1 MDIEIPP
8 GLQWVSYLAGGEWPQ
23 GSETRT
29 RRLSEY
35 YQNAAEELETLIPEL
50 NRVRGETLSVLF
62 GDTADAADKQFAM
75 LFDGD
80 YAVDKLVDGLAAMG
94 DGASYFGT
102 EIEYNKL
109 SIIVGLILAAA
120 EISWCLANA
129 GPTAGAS
136 LSAIPAVEMTTA
148 ALIRRLIMEALERIL
163 MQMRAMLTRTGIKT
177 LLPHMLKEGFKETGQ
192 ELAQGLLQEGIV
204 QGIQAQEGHA
214 DYRWDRFRQT
224 AIASAVGGGTGGA
237 SAVPVAFGLSGSRTK
252 LGNRLA
258 GVTTMFTAGITGNI
272 AGSLSVGGGLDT
284 VSILA
289 GATSTSIGGIKGM
302 GGGRTNGTD
311 PENGPNNAPND
322 PTSPAEPSG
331 PTPDDLADVD
341 PDAKVDESTDTTG
354 EQDDTRDDTEGR
366 QSSGGARATPTSTNT
381 TSVKGAVAQHDP
393 SASGQ
398 GESADQRAAVD
409 DSPTTSS
416 PESSAPQT
424 GEVGDRA
431 NQEPDHAAPD
441 DSHHAEPSTQSP
453 DHAAPTREA
462 NDQPQQ
468 PPEHAA
474 PDNPVTDSPAAQNG
488 HVPESHDPATS
499 DPSTSDPTTVA
510 ETGPETTIEPAA
522 DTVIS
527 GDLSTDTTVDTTDAA
542 QIQHPVTPAA
552 ATPPA
557 PANAAA
563 PIPVSNPPIA
573 PTTPTP
579 KPAAAS
585 GPVQSRDSTAA
596 EETPE
601 ASGDTP
607 VAAASS
613 TIASPSEN
621 AGIPAARIHDS
632 AATPEQSTA
641 QQDGESRVAAARA
654 DGTDTAT
661 DNPNGETRSSPPAEP
676 ATDNRPPPNANCAN
690 NVADRLTNRYRRFG
704 RIFRIRAEPTSRGVR
719 ARALFEAAGSSA
731 EFATYAD
738 IEAKLKSDELGPG
751 SAAIITSAWAGGPN
765 QGGHAYLAVND
776 GDGIYLLDGETG
788 ERLGWPPSW
797 GRSAVSLT
805 AVGYLDAHGEAVSS
819 AGNGPTG
826 LAAAD
831 AVGYVRGHRDD
842 GDTSNDGGRD
852 PGDRWR
858 DAVPPDRRAEGA
870 LGRRVPPLDAD
881 HVDQLRNPLGSM
893 EAADARARS
902 NATWWAKLTGDEQRA
917 LIDTYPRHIG
927 NAEGIPA
934 DARHEANKR
943 SLDQSR
949 RQLQALRDDGH
960 RLSRSQRK
968 LLARLDRIDQA
979 LNRSDHL
986 AQQAGVGG
994 PRLLAFDS
1002 TAFGGDGRAVVSF
1015 GADPYRAQS
1024 VSWHIPGQGM
1034 TIDQLGY
1041 CMGDALN
1048 HLRSTMQENPE
1059 LSAASIAWIG
1069 YDTPSGLSSWRA
1081 AGHSLARQ
1089 GGANLYSDI
1098 RAFNA
1103 ARDTWA
1109 GDDSHFSENHVF
1121 AHSYGSTAASYAGR
1135 DGRLANDIRTIS
1147 LAGSPGTGP
1156 VRTAS
1161 EFGLGDNVYVAS
1173 SSRDPFTALGGR
1185 TPGSR
1190 GRIFGIGLGVDPA
1203 MDTFGGQRVTAEF
1216 SSDMDRRQSRGT
1228 HNSYYR
1234 FANRGTDPPVRSE
1247 SLANFGRIAAG
1258 HVDRI
1263 DTEQHR
1269 TADEQPRRFFGT
1281 RQRTVEPAA
1290 GRPLRLDGEASTR
1303 GDRETRRWWNPRW
1316 ANEVQSTDAAQLEP
1330 RTPEQVAQDALEQ
1343 RGVAAAADLVSPAD
1357 HDVPVREAVARARR
1371 NAQWWASLSRD
1382 QQQALI
1388 NTYSREIGNAE
1399 GIPPMARDE
1408 ANQRMLRRYL
1418 AHRDLL
1424 VSRRDNGVA
1433 LSPGQERYVKLMNEI
1448 DAAMRTAERNVEKFG
1463 MRDQGPY
1470 LLAFDPQAFGGV
1482 GRAIVSF
1489 GADPYTAQSV
1499 SWYVPGMST
1508 TIDKLS
1514 LITSRAFNQL
1524 RSVQQENP
1532 DLSVASIA
1540 YIGYRAPGSWD
1551 AKVLSQRLAREGGE
1565 IFCSDISAFNAGR
1578 DVFTGDGSHFSGNHV
1593 FAHSYGS
1600 STVSHAGSGRRLA
1613 DQVRTI
1619 TLIGSPGAGPMR
1631 HASQFGIG
1639 DNVFVAASSR
1649 DPVTGFGGERPGL
1662 RSRFSGRTGQ
1672 GMDPAMHEFG
1682 ARRITAEFPVAVDH
1696 RGAGSRMTHSL
1707 YWAYMDPGTTQVRSE
1722 SLTNF
1727 GRIAA
1732 GRTDQVDTE
1741 DHRTIDRQPRRFFGG
1756 SRERTF
1762 EPAIGRHLRLSDD
1775 PNAHHPVDGRHI
1787 WNPRFRNSPETA
1799 TTLTEARAAA
1809 AEPTLLGLPDNALSD
1824 VEQERA
1830 RDKAL
1835 ATAALKA
1842 GRLNP
1847 SDLVSPADHKVP
1859 VADAVARARRNAQWW
1874 AGLSRDQQQGLI
1886 NTYSREIGNAEGIP
1900 PMARNEANQRMLRR
1914 YLAHRDLLVSRRE
1927 NGVALNSA
1935 EVRYVKLMHEIDN
1948 GLLAAERRLAQLGLH
1963 DQGPY
1968 LLALDPRAFGG
1979 AGRAI
1984 VSFGAN
1990 PYTAQSVSWY
2000 VPGMTTNIEKM
2011 RAMALRGINQ
2021 LQSTLQ
2027 ENPDLSAASITYIG
2041 YRAPGSWDPRVGFQ
2055 RMARQGGNIFC
2066 SDLLSFNAGRDVF
2079 TGDGSHF
2086 SGNHVFAHSYGSSTV
2101 SHAGSGRR
2109 LAGHV
2114 RTITMIGSPGAG
2126 PLRTARDFG
2135 IGDNVFVA
2143 ASSRDRTTGLGGDR
2157 PGARGRIFR
2166 GMGQGIDPAM
2176 DIFRARR
2183 ITAEFPAVLDH
2194 MGAGSRMTHSL
2205 YWAYMDPGTTRV
2217 RSEALTNFGR
2227 IAAGRADQVDT
2238 EGHRTLDRRP
2248 RRLFPGLRERSV
2260 EPALGRPLRLA
2271 DDPNTYHSVHGRNRW
2286 NPNFLRSN
2294 NCAQFVVDELN
2305 RRYPD
2310 RNFALPTEPSARG
2323 VPARSL
2329 FQAIASSARFTTY
2342 DEIPSMLEGLGIG
2355 SSAVLVSRWS
2365 GRSQG
2370 GHAYFAVKVG
2380 PEINDIIVVDSHSGE
2395 TTGWPPKWGEGAVRR
2410 TAVGYL
2416 RADGSALETLT
2427 GDTGLSAA
2435 DRIGHVQGSPAVDD
2449 NLSPAEQAL
2458 ALRVPRVQPDELRNP
2473 LGNAEEAAARARN
2486 NATWWQRLSPTQRQ
2500 DVIDAYPEHIG
2511 NAEGIPAKVRDEANR
2526 NVVKQLR
2533 DRADRIQTKIDEFER
2548 PTRAERQFLA
2558 KFNRLDQALQK
2569 ATTDAQQA
2577 GQDAPLLLAFDP
2589 VEFGGDG
2596 RAVLSFGHDPYTA
2609 DSVSWH
2615 VPGVQTT
2622 LNSLFGFYTHSAL
2635 NHLQSVQQENPGLKA
2650 SSIAWI
2656 GYDTPSGL
2664 NLWRAAGHK
2673 LARVGGDTLYSD
2685 ITAFNAVREA
2695 ADGSA
2700 FTGNH
2705 VFGYSYGSTTTGYA
2719 GRDGRL
2725 AGHVSTIS
2733 LVGSPGVGPVRH
2745 ASGFGI
2751 GEHNVFVA
2759 SSSQDVVTM
2768 LGGRTP
2774 GSSGRILGIGL
2785 GINPAMNSF
2794 GAVRM
2799 TAEFPST
2806 MSHLRT
2812 GGTHHAYYLRTGTS
2826 ERTES
2831 LANLGRVAAGH
2842 PERVDVEQHRTAGR
2856 WRTVEPATARRVD
2869 GQLTSRQTSET
2880 EQPSRVE
2887 TRPEPPP
2894 PESSPPRAD
2903 GATVAE
2909 RAKAALAQRGVRAA
2923 DLVNPLGKAELAE
2936 ARAADNATWWAGL
2949 EEQQR
2954 QDLIATFPRQ
2964 IGNAEGIW
2972 AAHRDQAN
2980 RAMLDRYRARANEIQ
2995 ARLNR
3000 GERINEA
3007 ELDYLRRINKID
3019 SGLNDAAEAAK
3030 KAGVGG
3036 PLLLAFDPLAF
3047 GRDGRAIVSFTSD
3060 PDNPKNPDPYQA
3072 KSVSWIV
3079 PGIRSTIETLSGFY
3093 IQGALNHLLSTMQE
3107 NPTQS
3112 AASMLWIGYDA
3123 PNDAHEWRA
3132 AGHKLAREGG
3142 DILYSDVRAFNAARN
3157 TWTGEG
3163 SKFTGNHIFGH
3174 SYGSTTTSY
3183 AGRDGRLK
3191 GYVSTV
3197 TLIGSP
3203 GAGPLSNASEFD
3215 IGDGNVFVASSSY
3228 DFITALGGRT
3238 PDQDGRV
3245 LGRGL
3250 GIDPVM
3256 DAFGAV
3262 RVTAEF
3268 PAAMNTWES
3277 YATHRD
3283 YFAHVDAGQTIR
3295 TESLANFGRIAAGHA
3310 ERLDL
3315 ESHRTD
3321 AGRSGRGLRLRTREP
3336 AAGRVLRLEGDTGAE
3351 YSGNRFSLER
3361 WNPRWLPGA
3370 DCALQ
3375 VAHAL
3380 SVMFGR
3386 SITIDAE
3393 PTSRGV
3399 PARSLFEAIN
3409 SSAQFATYEEIENAL
3424 LDPDNPATVAVLAS
3438 SWTGRGQGG
3447 HAYLAVNEGGKV
3459 YLVDP
3464 HSGKRSGWP
3473 PYWGEDAVKR
3483 TAVGYLRSN
3492 GKPVVELH
3500 GDTTGQLAD
3509 ADKIGHVQGH
3519 RDTSDFARLQA
3530 EYRAQNPTTRHVD
3543 TRYAQPV
3550 GEVVDN
3556 TGDLASA
3563 RQLAEDLS
3571 GVYGPYRI
3579 ELEALR
3585 FGSEVRL
3592 TGKIFNGD
3600 TEIGTIQRIFDRDG
3614 NGKLV
3619 AYHTGL
3625 VIKDTQLQGQ
3635 GFSRSLSSELER
3647 LYVDSGVDRIELTTH
3662 AQGGAAWA
3670 DRYTWN
3676 PDPGQLQ
3683 ESLDRVKMAASRLSH
3698 TVSDQAKALLG
3709 EIVQR
3714 LEPNHPR
3721 LPEPVELRRLA
3732 TAAEPKL
3739 GRRLLASVGNIRGND
3754 NLHYVRYMP
3763 VAEET
3768 PQPRTGFLA
3777 RLKGSLGFGNKSQ
3790 NCAHRVAAALST
3802 RYPGRDFRVAVAPS
3816 RTGVPAWALFQAVG
3830 SRAEFT
3836 SYDDVRQA
3844 LLFDEELGDGSSA
3857 VLTSRWA
3864 GGRQG
3869 GHAYLAVND
3878 GGEVYLLDLET
3889 GQRSDWPPSWGEG
3902 AVDRTAV
3909 GYIRPNGTA
3918 LHGLDNSPLQV
3929 ALAHADAVG
3938 DVQGVPSDPDF
3949 LARQAEYRAQDHRT
3963 RRVDTRYAEP
3973 LGEVVDGLD
3982 PARARRFADDL
3993 SGVYG
3998 HHPVEMFRAEVDE
4011 QFNEIIVG
4019 GHIMSGDEPIG
4030 FVQLTFNHD
4039 SDGNRVAHVNV
4050 VEIFDKNLRRAGFLT
4065 ALMAE
4070 LEPCLT
4076 RNGFHRIE
4084 LRTEQNGG
4092 YAFARLDFTWNPDPQ
4107 KLQRSLDSIK
4117 SSADQLRNQVS
4128 AEGQAVLDD
4137 IVQRLEPGHPNL
4149 PKPAELAVLATRDE
4163 PDLGRDLLTGTYWN
4177 GVKYLRA
4184 DDQVARYPSPD
4195 DVELAGFWDRIG
4207 GLDSAALTPE
4217 MLVDA
4222 VYQSVP
4228 TDTVTGF
4235 YEGRISGFKTG
4246 EVVRAQQHVADTLDN
4261 AFFLSADIANLR
4273 GLNQACADRAEAN
4286 AHFAGLS
4293 AIFRAVLEESGL
4305 VVVPMRIGGDELG
4318 AVVVG
4323 DVDETLIESMVALT
4337 RARVAE
4343 YAQRHNLAD
4352 IAHPKHPGQ
4361 PQYNGVGLHIGYA
4374 EVLPGLEVRD
4384 IFDAAD
4390 LGVDRSKTRSSD
4402 VTGGQGRATGTDG
4415 AESGRTGTSDRGAG
4429 TRTGREAAGGE
4440 SEVAGSTGREDQG
4453 ARQPL
4458 SGSGYSQPDE
4468 VKRAA
4473 FAAEAERVCGQGT
4486 QALAGLFEPL
4496 RRDEVSG
4503 FYDGRSAHFKTSEVA
4518 RARAWMAETGQP
4530 GFFVSAMLSNLS
4542 GLNQHVQ
4549 NRAEAA
4555 NGHYRAITEMFLAA
4569 LEATGAA
4576 IVPIRTGGDR
4586 LDAVVVGEIDSA
4598 AIDDAMTAV
4607 AEMIAIYTQD
4617 EGLADI
4623 ANPSNAGRPG
4633 VHLNLGYADI
4643 ASHGDVEDVI
4653 QVAEQQMFNAADS
4666 ADLAD
4671 QALAQRDSQFEATDL
4686 VHSVGDAE
4694 AAAESARANAVWWNG
4709 LSDAERQALIDKY
4722 PAQIGNAEG
4731 IPPLYRH
4738 EANTRALQDWLRD
4751 RDELQ
4756 AMKDRGVRLGHVK
4769 SSQLERMNRVDDAL
4783 QRAADAA
4790 REAQVEGP
4798 YLLRFDPDAFG
4809 GAGMAMVSFG
4819 ADPHLAESVSWHV
4832 PGRGTTLDH
4841 LGACMGSAL
4850 NHLRSVRHEDPTVVA
4865 ASMAWI
4871 GYDTLADDAPQ
4882 AGGHALHR
4890 DIRAFNAGRDA
4901 LAEGGSRFSANH
4913 VFGHCQGSTVSG
4925 HAGEGGRLRGQ
4936 IRTVT
4941 LIGSPGVPMD
4951 HASEFGSG
4959 VDVYVAASSLD
4970 DFTWDGG
4977 RTPGARGTFRD
4988 GYGVD
4993 PTMEFFGAQRITAE
5007 YPLSLVAMGHEF
5019 DAHNSYYRFVD
5030 KSTGQRNESL
5040 ANFGRI
5046 AAGHPGRLQFEAD
5059 RSVATRADGT
5069 TSIDDPAAVRA
5080 VEVEDPGPP
5089 AAEANHSDDRDTPA
5103 AQQEYR
5109 NQARATR
5116 TVDSRYAE
5124 PLGDIIDNLDEPRL
5138 RQLAE
5143 DLSGEYGPYRVEL
5156 FPEFD
5161 SEGRAGYLH
5170 GVIYSGDTEIGYV
5183 DRSFYR
5189 DDDGKL
5195 VVYNGLL
5202 EITNEDYRGKGFS
5215 KAFAAEL
5222 ERYYIRSGVD
5232 RIELTSS
5239 WQGSNAWARQGFTW
5253 KPGDTPLQRSLDA
5266 VKRSAEQ
5273 LRPRLSAESQAV
5285 LDEMVARL
5293 EIGHPRLP
5301 EPIDLALLATADE
5314 PKLGQRLLDN
5324 TSIYF
5329 VKYLP
5334 APVDVSSGPFEGD
5347 VQESAS
5353 QNCAH
5358 GAADLLSERY
5368 PGRDFTVGAEPS
5380 RTGVPARALFEAAGS
5395 ASRYATYA
5403 QVEAT
5408 LKHEEMGDGSSAVV
5422 VSRWRGGRAGGHAYL
5437 AVNDGGEVYLLD
5449 PETGER
5455 SGWPPHWGED
5465 GVDRIAVGYLDS
5477 DGNPT
5482 IPLDDVPFR
5491 LNAADAVGDVRGMP
5505 SQDPDYVWQQED
5517 YRDQDRSTRWVD
5529 TRYADLL
5536 GDVVDAVSSDR
5547 SRQLAEDLSGMY
5559 GPYRVELEVLSHGR
5573 QRVVLE
5579 GDIFVGDRN
5588 AGAMTL
5594 TFDRDS
5600 TGNLVVHDDIHILD
5614 GEAHGRDLYDA
5625 LNSVLGPH
5633 YADSHVD
5640 RVVSTTDATS
5650 AYGAVNIDGTW
5661 DPDPARLQES
5671 LDNLKLSADRLRPTV
5686 SDEAKRILD
5695 DIVARLESD
5704 HPRLPEPSDLAA
5716 LGTRDEPDLGSRL
5729 LDGIP
5734 DDGAQM
5740 NYVKYLWDT
5749 GIQHTQN
5756 CAHWIA
5762 GAVSARYGLEVALDA
5777 EVSERGAPARAL
5789 FEAFG
5794 SRAQFADYADI
5805 ERELLAMD
5813 LGEPGEP
5820 GPAAIVVSSWTAGRS
5835 EGGHAYLAVRDG
5847 DHVFLVDP
5855 FTGERSGWP
5864 PFWGEGAV
5872 ARTAVGYLDTRG
5884 EPTQRLDGRPDELSA
5899 ADAVGHVQG
5908 GVPGDPLAALGLPDY
5923 TPGSLS
5929 EREAVTVFSHGEHG
5943 MRELNEQ
5950 LIREGVGAE
5959 ERARQLSD
5967 IRNSLRAR
5975 TYELMSNRAAADWL
5989 AAHTPNPT
5997 FEELVGRNQERG
6009 LVGDEVFE
6017 AIIETATHSH
6027 FAPGTLSDI
6036 ETTELYSQFEL
6047 GLRALNEQMIRD
6059 GLSAEQRARELS
6071 GLRSSLRAWTR
6082 ELMENRPAAEWMAAY
6097 ESNPT
6102 FDDLVARYE
6111 RKGLSGDAV
6120 YEAIIDGATHSHY
6133 ATATLS
6139 DEETRTVYTT
6149 LELKMREIRDKLL
6162 RDGVGAEERA
6172 RTMYGLRATIR
6183 SWTRALMQNRELA
6196 DDLNANER
6204 NPTFEELVEKNR
6216 ARGKVGDE
6224 IYEAIVESSTRS
6236 RGSVNESLG
6245 IDPENPPDLPPMR
6258 GPADPDGDT
6267 GEDSYDR

>member
-8 GLQWVSYLAGGEWPQ
+8 GLQWISYLAGGEWPQ

-35 YQNAAEELETLIPEL
+35 YQNAAEELKTLIPEL

-62 GDTADAADKQFAM
+62 GETADAADKQFAM

-129 GPTAGAS
+129 GPTAGVS
-136 LSAIPAVEMTTA
+136 LSAIPAIEMTTA

-177 LLPHMLKEGFKETGQ
+177 LLPHVLEEAFKETGQ

-204 QGIQAQEGHA
+204 QGIQAHEGHA
-214 DYRWDRFRQT
+214 DYRWDRFGQT
-224 AIASAVGGGTGGA
+224 AIASSVGGGMGGA

-258 GVTTMFTAGITGNI
+258 GITTMFTAGITGNI

-311 PENGPNNAPND
+311 PDNGPDNRSTD
-322 PTSPAEPSG
+322 PPSQTEPTG
-331 PTPDDLADVD
+331 PTPDDLADAD
-341 PDAKVDESTDTTG
+341 PDAEVDEPPDTTG
-354 EQDDTRDDTEGR
+354 QQDDTRDDTEGR
-366 QSSGGARATPTSTNT
+366 QSSGGSRATPTSTNT

-393 SASGQ
+393 SSSAQ
-398 GESADQRAAVD
+398 GESANQNSVD
-409 DSPTTSS
+409 DDRPTTSPES
-416 PESSAPQT
+416 GASQREEAGDRPDQEPVKAVPESSQDADEST
-424 GEVGDRA
+424 
-431 NQEPDHAAPD
+431 
-441 DSHHAEPSTQSP
+441 AEPP
-453 DHAAPTREA
+453 ERAAPTHEA
-462 NDQPQQ
+462 SDQPHQ
-468 PPEHAA
+468 PPERAT
-474 PDNPVTDSPAAQNG
+474 PENSVTDSPAAQNG
-488 HVPESHDPATS
+488 HLPESHDPTTS
-499 DPSTSDPTTVA
+499 DMSTVA
-510 ETGPETTIEPAA
+510 EPGPETTIEPAA
-522 DTVIS
+522 DPVGS
-527 GDLSTDTTVDTTDAA
+527 ADPSTDTTVDTVDTVDIAETTQAQHQVSPAA
-542 QIQHPVTPAA
+542 QTPS
-552 ATPPA
+552 A
-557 PANAAA
+557 PANAAGQA
-563 PIPVSNPPIA
+563 PASNPPA
-573 PTTPTP
+573 GPATPAP
-579 KPAAAS
+579 KPAAPAA
-585 GPVQSRDSTAA
+585 PVQSRDQAAA
-596 EETPE
+596 EETSKVTGE
-601 ASGDTP
+601 NQVS
-607 VAAASS
+607 AASS
-613 TIASPSEN
+613 TVAAPSEN
-621 AGIPAARIHDS
+621 AGIPAARVQDS
-632 AATPEQSTA
+632 AATSQPSAA
-641 QQDGESRVAAARA
+641 QQNGDNSVTAARA

-661 DNPNGETRSSPPAEP
+661 DPTTETS
-676 ATDNRPPPNANCAN
+676 TDNRPPPNANCAN
-690 NVADRLTNRYRRFG
+690 NVADQLTNRYRRFG

-738 IEAKLKSDELGPG
+738 IEARLKSDELGPG

-797 GRSAVSLT
+797 GGSAVSLT

-819 AGNGPTG
+819 PGNGPTG
-826 LAAAD
+826 LVAAD

-842 GDTSNDGGRD
+842 GDTSANGERD

-858 DAVPPDRRAEGA
+858 DAVPPHRRAETA
-870 LGRRVPPLDAD
+870 LSRRVPPLDAD

-902 NATWWAKLTGDEQRA
+902 NATWWATLTGDEQRA

-934 DARHEANKR
+934 DARHEANRR

-949 RQLQALRDDGH
+949 RQLQSLRDDGH

-968 LLARLDRIDQA
+968 LLARLDRIEAA
-979 LNRSDHL
+979 LTRSDHL
-986 AQQAGVGG
+986 AQQADVGG
-994 PRLLAFDS
+994 PRLLAFDP

-1103 ARDTWA
+1103 ARDTRA

-1147 LAGSPGTGP
+1147 LAGSPGAGP

-1185 TPGSR
+1185 APGSG

-1258 HVDRI
+1258 HADRI

-1269 TADEQPRRFFGT
+1269 TADERPRRFFGT
-1281 RQRTVEPAA
+1281 RQRTVEPAV
-1290 GRPLRLDGEASTR
+1290 GRPLRLDGEASAR

-1316 ANEVQSTDAAQLEP
+1316 ADEVQATDAAAQLEP
-1330 RTPEQVAQDALEQ
+1330 GTPEQVAQDALEQ

-1357 HDVPVREAVARARR
+1357 HNVPVREAVARARR
-1371 NAQWWASLSRD
+1371 NAQWWAGLSPD

-1388 NTYSREIGNAE
+1388 DTHPFEIGNAE
-1399 GIPPMARDE
+1399 GIPPTARNE
-1408 ANQRMLRRYL
+1408 ANQKMLRRYL

-1433 LSPGQERYVKLMNEI
+1433 LSAAQERYVKLMNDI

-1470 LLAFDPQAFGGV
+1470 LLALDPRAFGGV

-1489 GADPYTAQSV
+1489 GANPYTAQSV

-1508 TIDKLS
+1508 TIDKLA
-1514 LITSRAFNQL
+1514 LITNRAFNQL

-1662 RSRFSGRTGQ
+1662 RSRFNGRTGQ
-1672 GMDPAMHEFG
+1672 GVDPAMHEFG
-1682 ARRITAEFPVAVDH
+1682 ARRITAEFPAAIDH

-1722 SLTNF
+1722 SLASF

-1732 GRTDQVDTE
+1732 GRTDQVDHE
-1741 DHRTIDRQPRRFFGG
+1741 GHRTIDRRPRRFLGG

-1762 EPAIGRHLRLSDD
+1762 EPAIGRPLRLGDD
-1775 PNAHHPVDGRHI
+1775 PHADHSVRRRHV
-1787 WNPRFRNSPETA
+1787 WNPRFRNSPVIA
-1799 TTLTEARAAA
+1799 TDLTD
-1809 AEPTLLGLPDNALSD
+1809 PLGEISADERLDGVPDNALSED
-1824 VEQERA
+1824 EQERSRNERLA
-1830 RDKAL
+1830 ETAL
-1835 ATAALKA
+1835 NRGGLT
-1842 GRLNP
+1842 P
-1847 SDLVSPADHKVP
+1847 SSLMSPADHKVP
-1859 VADAVARARRNAQWW
+1859 VREAVARARRNAQWW
-1874 AGLSRDQQQGLI
+1874 AGLSPDQQQALI
-1886 NTYSREIGNAEGIP
+1886 DTHPFEIGNAEGIP
-1900 PMARNEANQRMLRR
+1900 PMARNEANQKMLRR
-1914 YLAHRDLLVSRRE
+1914 YLAHRDLLVSRRD

-1935 EVRYVKLMHEIDN
+1935 EVRYVDLMHEIDN
-1948 GLLAAERRLAQLGLH
+1948 GLQSAERRLAQLGLH

-2000 VPGMTTNIEKM
+2000 VPGMTTTIEKM

-2066 SDLLSFNAGRDVF
+2066 SDLLAFNAGRDVF

-2143 ASSRDRTTGLGGDR
+2143 ASSRDRTTGLGGER
-2157 PGARGRIFR
+2157 LGARGRIFR
-2166 GMGQGIDPAM
+2166 RMGQGIDPAM

-2194 MGAGSRMTHSL
+2194 MGPGSRMTHSL
-2205 YWAYMDPGTTRV
+2205 YWAYMDPGSTRV

-2248 RRLFPGLRERSV
+2248 RRLIPGVRERSV

-2286 NPNFLRSN
+2286 NPNFQRST

-2305 RRYPD
+2305 RRYPG
-2310 RNFALPTEPSARG
+2310 RNFTLPTEPSARG

-2329 FQAIASSARFTTY
+2329 FQAIGSSAQFTSY
-2342 DEIPSMLEGLGIG
+2342 DEIPAMLEELGIG
-2355 SSAVLVSRWS
+2355 SSAVLASRWS

-2380 PEINDIIVVDSHSGE
+2380 PEIDDIIVVDSHSGE

-2416 RADGSALETLT
+2416 RADGSALDTLT
-2427 GDTGLSAA
+2427 GDTGLADA
-2435 DRIGHVQGSPAVDD
+2435 DRIGHVQGSPVVDD
-2449 NLSPAEQAL
+2449 NLSPGEQAL

-2486 NATWWQRLSPTQRQ
+2486 NATWWQRLSPQQRQ

-2526 NVVKQLR
+2526 NVLKQLR
-2533 DRADRIQTKIDEFER
+2533 DRADRVQTKIDEFER
-2548 PTRAERQFLA
+2548 PTRAERKFLA

-2569 ATTDAQQA
+2569 AATDAQRA
-2577 GQDAPLLLAFDP
+2577 GQDAPMLLAFDP

-2596 RAVLSFGHDPYTA
+2596 RAVLSFGHDPYSA

-2664 NLWRAAGHK
+2664 NLWRAAGHQ
-2673 LARVGGDTLYSD
+2673 LARTGGDTLFSD
-2685 ITAFNAVREA
+2685 ITAFNAVRET
-2695 ADGSA
+2695 ADGNP

-2719 GRDGRL
+2719 GRGGRL
-2725 AGHVSTIS
+2725 ADHVSTIS
-2733 LVGSPGVGPVRH
+2733 LVGSPGVGPVRY
-2745 ASGFGI
+2745 ASEFGI
-2751 GEHNVFVA
+2751 GEGNVFVA
-2759 SSSQDVVTM
+2759 ASSQDVVTM

-2774 GSSGRILGIGL
+2774 GSAGRILGIGL
-2785 GINPAMNSF
+2785 GVNPAMNSF

-2812 GGTHHAYYLRTGTS
+2812 GGTHHAYYLHTGQS
-2826 ERTES
+2826 ERSES
-2831 LANLGRVAAGH
+2831 LANLGRIAAGQ

-2856 WRTVEPATARRVD
+2856 WRTVEPA
-2869 GQLTSRQTSET
+2869 
-2880 EQPSRVE
+2880 
-2887 TRPEPPP
+2887 
-2894 PESSPPRAD
+2894 
-2903 GATVAE
+2903 
-2909 RAKAALAQRGVRAA
+2909 
-2923 DLVNPLGKAELAE
+2923 
-2936 ARAADNATWWAGL
+2936 
-2949 EEQQR
+2949 
-2954 QDLIATFPRQ
+2954 
-2964 IGNAEGIW
+2964 
-2972 AAHRDQAN
+2972 
-2980 RAMLDRYRARANEIQ
+2980 
-2995 ARLNR
+2995 
-3000 GERINEA
+3000 
-3007 ELDYLRRINKID
+3007 
-3019 SGLNDAAEAAK
+3019 
-3030 KAGVGG
+3030 
-3036 PLLLAFDPLAF
+3036 
-3047 GRDGRAIVSFTSD
+3047 
-3060 PDNPKNPDPYQA
+3060 
-3072 KSVSWIV
+3072 
-3079 PGIRSTIETLSGFY
+3079 
-3093 IQGALNHLLSTMQE
+3093 
-3107 NPTQS
+3107 
-3112 AASMLWIGYDA
+3112 
-3123 PNDAHEWRA
+3123 
-3132 AGHKLAREGG
+3132 
-3142 DILYSDVRAFNAARN
+3142 
-3157 TWTGEG
+3157 
-3163 SKFTGNHIFGH
+3163 
-3174 SYGSTTTSY
+3174 
-3183 AGRDGRLK
+3183 AGR
-3191 GYVSTV
+3191 
-3197 TLIGSP
+3197 
-3203 GAGPLSNASEFD
+3203 
-3215 IGDGNVFVASSSY
+3215 
-3228 DFITALGGRT
+3228 RT
-3238 PDQDGRV
+3238 K
-3245 LGRGL
+3245 
-3250 GIDPVM
+3250 
-3256 DAFGAV
+3256 
-3262 RVTAEF
+3262 
-3268 PAAMNTWES
+3268 
-3277 YATHRD
+3277 
-3283 YFAHVDAGQTIR
+3283 
-3295 TESLANFGRIAAGHA
+3295 
-3310 ERLDL
+3310 
-3315 ESHRTD
+3315 
-3321 AGRSGRGLRLRTREP
+3321 
-3336 AAGRVLRLEGDTGAE
+3336 
-3351 YSGNRFSLER
+3351 
-3361 WNPRWLPGA
+3361 

-3380 SVMFGR
+3380 SVMFGLN
-3386 SITIDAE
+3386 ITIDAE

-3409 SSAQFATYEEIENAL
+3409 SSAQFATYEDIENAL

-3438 SWTGRGQGG
+3438 SWNGRGQGG
-3447 HAYLAVNEGGKV
+3447 HAYLAVNEGGTV

-3483 TAVGYLRSN
+3483 TAVGYLRAN
-3492 GKPVVELH
+3492 GKPVTELH

-3530 EYRAQNPTTRHVD
+3530 EYRAQDPATRHVD
-3543 TRYAQPV
+3543 TRYAQRV

-3556 TGDLASA
+3556 TGDVASA
-3563 RQLAEDLS
+3563 RQLAQDLS
-3571 GVYGPYRI
+3571 GIYGPYRI

-3619 AYHTGL
+3619 AHHTGL

-3647 LYVDSGVDRIELTTH
+3647 WYVDSGVDRIELTTH

-3670 DRYTWN
+3670 DRHTWN
-3676 PDPGQLQ
+3676 PDSGRLQ
-3683 ESLDRVKMAASRLSH
+3683 ESIDRVKMAAGRLSH
-3698 TVSDQAKALLG
+3698 VVSDEAKALLG

-3714 LEPNHPR
+3714 LETNHPR
-3721 LPEPVELRRLA
+3721 LPEPGELRGLA
-3732 TAAEPKL
+3732 TAAEPNL
-3739 GRRLLASVGNIRGND
+3739 GRRLLASVGNIKGND
-3754 NLHYVRYMP
+3754 NLHYVRYLP

-3777 RLKGSLGFGNKSQ
+3777 RLKSSLGFGNKPQ
-3790 NCAHRVAAALST
+3790 NCAHRVAAALSA

-3830 SRAEFT
+3830 SRAEFA
-3836 SYDDVRQA
+3836 SYDDVRNA
-3844 LLFDEELGDGSSA
+3844 LLFDDELGNGSSA

-3864 GGRQG
+3864 DGRQG

-3878 GGEVYLLDLET
+3878 GGEVYLLDLES

-3918 LHGLDNSPLQV
+3918 LHGLGNAPLQV

-3973 LGEVVDGLD
+3973 LGELVDSLD

-3998 HHPVEMFRAEVDE
+3998 PHPVEMFRAEVDE
-4011 QFNEIIVG
+4011 QFHEIIVG

-4039 SDGNRVAHVNV
+4039 SDGNLVAHVNV
-4050 VEIFDKNLRRAGFLT
+4050 VEIFDEKLRRAGFLT

-4117 SSADQLRNQVS
+4117 SSADQLREQVS
-4128 AEGQAVLDD
+4128 PAGQAVLDD
-4137 IVQRLEPGHPNL
+4137 IVQRLEPGHPDL

-4163 PDLGRDLLTGTYWN
+4163 SSLGRDLLTGTYWN

-4184 DDQVARYPSPD
+4184 DDQVASYPSPD

-4207 GLDSAALTPE
+4207 GLDSATLTPE

-4246 EVVRAQQHVADTLDN
+4246 EVVRAQQHVADTMDN
-4261 AFFLSADIANLR
+4261 AYFVSADIANLR
-4273 GLNQACADRAEAN
+4273 GLNQACADRTEAN

-4293 AIFRAVLEESGL
+4293 AIFRAGLEESGL

-4323 DVDETLIESMVALT
+4323 DVDETLIESMVALI
-4337 RARVAE
+4337 RAQGAE
-4343 YAQRHNLAD
+4343 YARQHNLAD

-4415 AESGRTGTSDRGAG
+4415 AESGGTGTSDRGAG
-4429 TRTGREAAGGE
+4429 TRTGREATGGE
-4440 SEVAGSTGREDQG
+4440 SEAAGSTGREEQG

-4468 VKRAA
+4468 VKRAS

-4518 RARAWMAETGQP
+4518 RARVWIAETGQA

-4576 IVPIRTGGDR
+4576 VVPMRTGGDR

-4598 AIDDAMTAV
+4598 AIDDATAAV

-4633 VHLNLGYADI
+4633 VHLNLGYSDI

-4653 QVAEQQMFNAADS
+4653 QAAEQQMFDAVDS
-4666 ADLAD
+4666 LDLAD
-4671 QALAQRDSQFEATDL
+4671 QALAQRDSQFAATDL
-4686 VHSVGDAE
+4686 VHSDGAAQSAAELAE
-4694 AAAESARANAVWWNG
+4694 ANALWWKG
-4709 LSDAERQALIDKY
+4709 LSDAERQALIEKY
-4722 PAQIGNAEG
+4722 PAQIGNSEG
-4731 IPPLYRH
+4731 IPPLDRH
-4738 EANTRALQDWLRD
+4738 QANTRALQDWLHD

-4756 AMKDRGVRLGHVK
+4756 AMSDRGVRLGHVK
-4769 SSQLERMNRVDDAL
+4769 STQLDRMNRVDDAL
-4783 QRAADAA
+4783 RRAADAA
-4790 REAQVEGP
+4790 REAQVDGP
-4798 YLLRFDPDAFG
+4798 YLLRFDPDALS
-4809 GAGMAMVSFG
+4809 GAGIAMVSFG

-4832 PGRGTTLDH
+4832 PGRGTTIDH
-4841 LGACMGSAL
+4841 LGAGMGSAL
-4850 NHLRSVRHEDPTVVA
+4850 NHLRSVRHEDPNVAA
-4865 ASMAWI
+4865 ASMTWI

-4882 AGGHALHR
+4882 AGGRALYA

-4901 LAEGGSRFSANH
+4901 LAEDGSHFSNNH

-4936 IRTVT
+4936 VRTVT

-4951 HASEFGSG
+4951 HASAFGSG
-4959 VDVYVAASSLD
+4959 VAVYVAASTLD

-4977 RTPGARGTFRD
+4977 RTPGAGGTFRN

-5046 AAGHPGRLQFEAD
+5046 AAGHPGRLQFEGHRAVVA
-5059 RSVATRADGT
+5059 RSDGT
-5069 TSIDDPAAVRA
+5069 TTIDDPAAVRA
-5080 VEVEDPGPP
+5080 IEVEDPGPP
-5089 AAEANHSDDRDTPA
+5089 AAEANHSDDRDSQA

-5109 NQARATR
+5109 NQDRATR

-5124 PLGDIIDNLDEPRL
+5124 PLGDVIDNLDEPRL

-5189 DDDGKL
+5189 DDNGKL

-5202 EITNEDYRGKGFS
+5202 EITNEVYRGKGFS

-5222 ERYYIRSGVD
+5222 ERYYMRSGVD

-5239 WQGSNAWARQGFTW
+5239 WQGSNAWARRGFTW
-5253 KPGDTPLQRSLDA
+5253 QPDNTPLQRSLDA

-5273 LRPRLSAESQAV
+5273 LRSRLSAESQMV
-5285 LDEMVARL
+5285 LDEMLARL
-5293 EIGHPRLP
+5293 EIGHPRLS
-5301 EPIDLALLATADE
+5301 EPIDLALLHTADDSE
-5314 PKLGQRLLDN
+5314 LGWFLLDN

-5329 VKYLP
+5329 AKYFP
-5334 APVDVSSGPFEGD
+5334 APVDVSSGALDGD
-5347 VQESAS
+5347 VQETAS

-5358 GAADLLSERY
+5358 GTADLLSARY
-5368 PGRDFTVGAEPS
+5368 PGRDFTIGVQPS
-5380 RTGVPARALFEAAGS
+5380 RTGVPARALFEAIGS

-5403 QVEAT
+5403 QIEAT
-5408 LKHEEMGDGSSAVV
+5408 LKHEEMGDGSAAVV

-5455 SGWPPHWGED
+5455 SGWPPHWGAD

-5477 DGNPT
+5477 DGNAT

-5505 SQDPDYVWQQED
+5505 
-5517 YRDQDRSTRWVD
+5517 
-5529 TRYADLL
+5529 
-5536 GDVVDAVSSDR
+5536 
-5547 SRQLAEDLSGMY
+5547 
-5559 GPYRVELEVLSHGR
+5559 
-5573 QRVVLE
+5573 
-5579 GDIFVGDRN
+5579 
-5588 AGAMTL
+5588 
-5594 TFDRDS
+5594 
-5600 TGNLVVHDDIHILD
+5600 
-5614 GEAHGRDLYDA
+5614 
-5625 LNSVLGPH
+5625 
-5633 YADSHVD
+5633 
-5640 RVVSTTDATS
+5640 
-5650 AYGAVNIDGTW
+5650 
-5661 DPDPARLQES
+5661 
-5671 LDNLKLSADRLRPTV
+5671 
-5686 SDEAKRILD
+5686 
-5695 DIVARLESD
+5695 
-5704 HPRLPEPSDLAA
+5704 
-5716 LGTRDEPDLGSRL
+5716 
-5729 LDGIP
+5729 
-5734 DDGAQM
+5734 
-5740 NYVKYLWDT
+5740 
-5749 GIQHTQN
+5749 
-5756 CAHWIA
+5756 
-5762 GAVSARYGLEVALDA
+5762 
-5777 EVSERGAPARAL
+5777 
-5789 FEAFG
+5789 
-5794 SRAQFADYADI
+5794 
-5805 ERELLAMD
+5805 
-5813 LGEPGEP
+5813 
-5820 GPAAIVVSSWTAGRS
+5820 
-5835 EGGHAYLAVRDG
+5835 
-5847 DHVFLVDP
+5847 
-5855 FTGERSGWP
+5855 
-5864 PFWGEGAV
+5864 
-5872 ARTAVGYLDTRG
+5872 
-5884 EPTQRLDGRPDELSA
+5884 
-5899 ADAVGHVQG
+5899 
-5908 GVPGDPLAALGLPDY
+5908 GDPLAALGLPDY
-5923 TPGSLS
+5923 APGSLS
-5929 EREAVTVFSHGEHG
+5929 EREALTVFNHGEHG
-5943 MRELNEQ
+5943 MRELNAQ
-5950 LIREGVGAE
+5950 LIREGIGAE

-5989 AAHTPNPT
+5989 SAHTPNPT
-5997 FEELVGRNQERG
+5997 FEELVARNQEKG
-6009 LVGDEVFE
+6009 LVGDEVYE
-6017 AIIETATHSH
+6017 AIVETATHSH
-6027 FAPGTLSDI
+6027 FAPGTLSDV

-6047 GLRALNEQMIRD
+6047 GLRSLNEQMIRD
-6059 GLSAEQRARELS
+6059 GISAEQRARELS

-6097 ESNPT
+6097 ERNPT